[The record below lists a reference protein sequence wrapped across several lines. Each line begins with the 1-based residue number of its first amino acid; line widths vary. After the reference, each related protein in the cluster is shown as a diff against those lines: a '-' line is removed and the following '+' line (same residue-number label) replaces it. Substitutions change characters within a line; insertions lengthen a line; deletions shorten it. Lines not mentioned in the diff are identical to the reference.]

1 MSKSFEEQYPDY
13 KLIPEKK
20 RHWVWP
26 LIWVAALTLAV
37 GVPLTGLY
45 LLGQVEVPTPN
56 EAALNGYSIGT
67 LGSIGATQ
75 ARYGQYA
82 LAVRTFSDY
91 FQLGGDDPEHMALFA
106 SSLNQVGRSAEG
118 LEWSR
123 KAVQAAPA
131 SKTARFINEI
141 LEAKTKA
148 AH

>member
-26 LIWVAALTLAV
+26 LIWVATLILTVAV
-37 GVPLTGLY
+37 PISGLY
-45 LLGQVEVPTPN
+45 LLGQVQVPTPN
-56 EAALNGYSIGT
+56 MAGFNDFSLGT
-67 LGSIGATQ
+67 LGNIAATQ
-75 ARYGQYA
+75 AQQGRYA
-82 LAVRTFSDY
+82 LAVRTFTDY
-91 FQLGGDDPEHMALFA
+91 FKLGGDDPEHMALFA
-106 SSLNQVGRSAEG
+106 SSLNQVGRGKEA

-123 KAVQAAPA
+123 KAIQAAPE
-131 SKTARFINEI
+131 SRTARFINES